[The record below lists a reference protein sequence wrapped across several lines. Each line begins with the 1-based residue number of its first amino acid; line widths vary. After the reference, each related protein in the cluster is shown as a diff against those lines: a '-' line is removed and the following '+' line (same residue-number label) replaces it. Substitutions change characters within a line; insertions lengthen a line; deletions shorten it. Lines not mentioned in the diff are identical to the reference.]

1 MPAADRDH
9 RLVAG
14 DDRLHQ
20 RLAVA
25 APRAAER
32 KRRRYDDAT
41 RMHRALA
48 EAIVELDA
56 VGGGAAEEGGIDEV
70 GAPRAAGHRNT
81 AGRPCRREHRFGAA
95 RDVAACAGD
104 HDAHGVEQVAA
115 RVVARLIGNGG
126 VAELR
131 DEFDERRGHGR
142 NGMERLQRFGVGHD
156 VLPRARAS
164 LCVCREFHQS
174 IDGDDALSSRAHDQR
189 IDFRF
194 HDTGIAGERR

>member
-1 MPAADRDH
+1 DESEQSAGARGGETECVGESLARECAELARGRGRAEHADGGGRMKSALAQVGMAGAADRDH

-25 APRAAER
+25 APRTADC
-32 KRRRYDDAT
+32 KRRRYDDAA

-81 AGRPCRREHRFGAA
+81 AGRP
-95 RDVAACAGD
+95 
-104 HDAHGVEQVAA
+104 
-115 RVVARLIGNGG
+115 
-126 VAELR
+126 
-131 DEFDERRGHGR
+131 
-142 NGMERLQRFGVGHD
+142 
-156 VLPRARAS
+156 
-164 LCVCREFHQS
+164 
-174 IDGDDALSSRAHDQR
+174 
-189 IDFRF
+189 
-194 HDTGIAGERR
+194 